1 MNVKS
6 LFENYSLKKAALLL
20 AEQRLQLRESP
31 GDDMLFEQ
39 VIGMTQMAYEIFD
52 GYSLKALYDY
62 YCHQLDQPLPK
73 PGETVLYY
81 DPIDGHQ
88 PKTAKVVEYND
99 WPKLVKIECNS
110 RTIEICDRYVHLYL
124 YW

>member
-1 MNVKS
+1 MNVKN
-6 LFENYSLKKAALLL
+6 LLENYQLKKAALLL
-20 AEQRLQLRESP
+20 AEQRLQLRENP
-31 GDDMLFEQ
+31 GDDLALSQ
-39 VIGMTQMAYEIFD
+39 AIGMTQMAYEIFD
-52 GYSLKALYDY
+52 DYALKTLYDH
-62 YCHQLDQPLPK
+62 YCYQLDQPLPK

-99 WPKLVKIECNS
+99 WPKLVKIEYNN